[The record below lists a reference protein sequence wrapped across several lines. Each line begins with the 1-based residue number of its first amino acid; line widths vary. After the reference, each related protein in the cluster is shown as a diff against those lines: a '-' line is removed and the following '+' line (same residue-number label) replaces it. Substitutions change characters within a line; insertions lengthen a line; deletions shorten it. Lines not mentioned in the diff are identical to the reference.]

1 MPRPFVFPD
10 PNDRSKNDPN
20 EIVTSKQVL
29 GLFNQFH
36 DEEEQM
42 QRITD
47 KVKEWF
53 KQKAKDEGWDEADLS
68 GGQCILKNNFSS

>member
-53 KQKAKDEGWDEADLS
+53 KQKAMEEGWDEADFS
-68 GGQCILKNNFSS
+68 GGQCILKNKFSG